1 MIEMLSIDLT
11 NHCSKACDFCYNRS
25 HRLGATEWATEEV
38 IAFSKDCISHGVKA
52 ISFGG
57 GEPLEYPG
65 IFNIIEAIK
74 KIAFVSVTS
83 NGLPLLDE
91 DLFLKLKQNSP
102 DKIHITIHYPDN
114 AKEVERVINQI
125 IRIKEDTQ
133 IIPGVNLL
141 VSKSK
146 VDFCRNVYQQLKNH
160 LEPKAIILVPQRF
173 RDTPVPSDLAVITAG
188 EPFQSPSCL
197 LRCSHTGSFA
207 SVSWDKKVNWC
218 SFAGGKEPLQDTTYA
233 ALIEALSTVRFTSC
247 KQ

>member
-57 GEPLEYPG
+57 GEPFEYPG

-133 IIPGVNLL
+133 IIP
-141 VSKSK
+141 
-146 VDFCRNVYQQLKNH
+146 
-160 LEPKAIILVPQRF
+160 
-173 RDTPVPSDLAVITAG
+173 SDLAVITAG

-247 KQ
+247 ITGNRIELSSCNSPSTGK